1 MDSISF
7 ATSLANQ
14 TTRGD
19 RGSYAPKFDYDG
31 ATLSPQRR
39 EAVLHKLRGESRE
52 AAKESTA
59 HYDLVV
65 IGAGVTGS
73 GVALDVATRGLSVL
87 LVDKE
92 DLAFGTSRWSSKLAH
107 GGLRYLATGNVGI
120 ARRSA
125 AERGILMEVTAPH
138 LTRAL
143 GQVVPV
149 MGKFSALNNVLPR
162 LGFIAGDALRI
173 AAGTSGKTLPR
184 SRTISAKKVA
194 ELCPAVDRRN
204 VKFGYLNYDGQLI
217 DDAALVTALA
227 RTAGGFGADV
237 LTHCRVESVDDLR
250 SNGSVDATGGNAA
263 VHLNVEGEVL
273 TVNASAVVN
282 ATGVWAGDLDETVK
296 VTPSR
301 GTHLVVA
308 AEKLGNPEGALT
320 VPVPGA
326 TNRFCFILPTQLG
339 RCYIG
344 LTDEQAVLEDVPT
357 APEEDVQWILDVV
370 NQALLVDLTTDDVIG
385 TFAGLRPLVEIA
397 EPGGGASK
405 QRGESNAAET
415 DDATHSASAP
425 AGEPNE
431 ADGNGQHTADL
442 SREHAIL
449 VRGPLVTV
457 TGGKLTEYR
466 LMAEQ
471 TVDRVLAEGLIEAA
485 SSGASGSGAMNGKA
499 GIGPCV
505 TKETPL
511 IGAPARPE
519 QRSTDQSANT
529 DRECLVD
536 RPEEQVAPAIPVT
549 RGRLSF
555 AVTHEGART
564 VSDILDRRTRIGLVP
579 ADRAAAEPVARE
591 VLAAAGLAELD

>member
-52 AAKESTA
+52 AAEESTA

-73 GVALDVATRGLSVL
+73 GVALDAATRGLSVL

-149 MGKFSALNNVLPR
+149 MGKFSALNNMLPR

-194 ELCPAVDRRN
+194 ELCPAVDRHN

-237 LTHCRVESVDDLR
+237 LTHCWVETVDDLR
-250 SNGSVDATGGNAA
+250 SNGSAHSGGRNAA
-263 VHLNVEGEVL
+263 VRLNVEGEVL

-282 ATGVWAGDLDETVK
+282 ATGVWAGDLDETVE

-301 GTHLVVA
+301 GTHLVVD

-344 LTDEQAVLEDVPT
+344 LTDEQAELEDIPT

-370 NQALLVDLTTDDVIG
+370 NQALLVDLTADDVIG

-485 SSGASGSGAMNGKA
+485 SSGASGSGAMKGKA

-505 TKETPL
+505 TKDTPL

-529 DRECLVD
+529 DRACLVD

>member
-1 MDSISF
+1 MNRITN

-14 TTRGD
+14 TTRGLQN
-19 RGSYAPKFDYDG
+19 SQHSTFNYAG
-31 ATLSPQRR
+31 AALSPQRHTR
-39 EAVLHKLRGESRE
+39 LMEKLRSGSSDRS
-52 AAKESTA
+52 ST
-59 HYDLVV
+59 YDLVV
-65 IGAGVTGS
+65 VGAGVTGA
-73 GVALDVATRGLSVL
+73 GVALDAATRGLSVL

-107 GGLRYLATGNVGI
+107 GGLRYLASGNVGI
-120 ARRSA
+120 ARRNA

-149 MGKFSALNNVLPR
+149 MSAFSALNNVLPR
-162 LGFIAGDALRI
+162 LGFVAGDALRI
-173 AAGTSGKTLPR
+173 AAGTSGKTLPH
-184 SRTISAKKVA
+184 SRTISARRVA
-194 ELCPAVDRRN
+194 ELCPAVDRHN

-237 LTHCRVESVDDLR
+237 LTHCRVESVDELPADR
-250 SNGSVDATGGNAA
+250 VAHSGSANAA
-263 VHLNVEGEVL
+263 VSLNVEGETLV
-273 TVNASAVVN
+273 VHAAAVVN

-301 GTHLVVA
+301 GTHLVVD
-308 AEKLGNPEGALT
+308 AEKLGYPEGALT

-344 LTDEQAVLEDVPT
+344 LTDEQAQLEDVPT

-370 NQALLVDLTTDDVIG
+370 NQALLVDLTADDVIG

-397 EPGGGASK
+397 GPGKVASNQENGTGGE
-405 QRGESNAAET
+405 R
-415 DDATHSASAP
+415 
-425 AGEPNE
+425 
-431 ADGNGQHTADL
+431 HTADL
-442 SREHAIL
+442 PREHAIL
-449 VRGPLVTV
+449 VRGPMVTV

-471 TVDRVLAEGLIEAA
+471 TVDRVLAEGLIA
-485 SSGASGSGAMNGKA
+485 KA
-499 GIGPCV
+499 KIGPCV
-505 TKETPL
+505 TKQTPL
-511 IGAPARPE
+511 IGAPTRPE
-519 QRSTDQSANT
+519 QAAQLTSSEASEGSAATAETNNNADQGSLIA
-529 DRECLVD
+529 
-536 RPEEQVAPAIPVT
+536 RPDEPVVPGLAVT

-564 VSDILDRRTRIGLVP
+564 ISDILDRRTRIGLVP

-591 VLAAAGLAELD
+591 VLQAAGLK

>member
-14 TTRGD
+14 TTRNNQ
-19 RGSYAPKFDYDG
+19 GSYAPKFDYDG

-39 EAVLHKLRGESRE
+39 EAVLRKIRSESRE
-52 AAKESTA
+52 EAKGSTT

-65 IGAGVTGS
+65 VGAGVTGS
-73 GVALDVATRGLSVL
+73 GVALDAATRGLNVL

-282 ATGVWAGDLDETVK
+282 ATGVWAGDLDETVR

-308 AEKLGNPEGALT
+308 AEKLGTPEGALT

-397 EPGGGASK
+397 EPGGGALK
-405 QRGESNAAET
+405 QKDKNSATKT
-415 DDATHSASAP
+415 DNTTNEHSTP
-425 AGEPNE
+425 AGEAKE
-431 ADGNGQHTADL
+431 ADGEQHTADL

-471 TVDRVLAEGLIEAA
+471 TVDRVLAEGLVDRVSDGAA
-485 SSGASGSGAMNGKA
+485 GSAAMSDKA
-499 GIGPCV
+499 GVGPCV

-511 IGAPARPE
+511 IGSPARPE
-519 QRSTDQSANT
+519 QRSTDQSTNA
-529 DRECLVD
+529 DGACLVD
-536 RPEEQVAPAIPVT
+536 RPEEQVTPSIPLT

>member
-1 MDSISF
+1 MNRITN

-14 TTRGD
+14 TTRGLQN
-19 RGSYAPKFDYDG
+19 SQHSTFNYAG
-31 ATLSPQRR
+31 AALSPQRHTR
-39 EAVLHKLRGESRE
+39 LLEKLRSGSSDRS
-52 AAKESTA
+52 ST
-59 HYDLVV
+59 YDLVV
-65 IGAGVTGS
+65 VGAGVTGA
-73 GVALDVATRGLSVL
+73 GVALDAATRGLSVL

-107 GGLRYLATGNVGI
+107 GGLRYLASGNVGI

-149 MGKFSALNNVLPR
+149 MSAFSALNNVLPR
-162 LGFIAGDALRI
+162 LGFVAGDALRI
-173 AAGTSGKTLPR
+173 AAGTSGKTLPH
-184 SRTISAKKVA
+184 SRTISARRVA
-194 ELCPAVDRRN
+194 ELCPAVDRHN

-237 LTHCRVESVDDLR
+237 LTHCRVESVDELPADR
-250 SNGSVDATGGNAA
+250 AANSGSANA
-263 VHLNVEGEVL
+263 VVSLNVEGETLV
-273 TVNASAVVN
+273 VHAAAVVN

-301 GTHLVVA
+301 GTHLVVD
-308 AEKLGNPEGALT
+308 AEKLGYPEGALT

-344 LTDEQAVLEDVPT
+344 LTDEQAQLEDVPT

-370 NQALLVDLTTDDVIG
+370 NQALLVDLTADDVIG
-385 TFAGLRPLVEIA
+385 KFAGLRPLVEIA
-397 EPGGGASK
+397 GPGKVASNQENGTGGE
-405 QRGESNAAET
+405 R
-415 DDATHSASAP
+415 
-425 AGEPNE
+425 
-431 ADGNGQHTADL
+431 HTADL

-449 VRGPLVTV
+449 VRGPMVTV

-471 TVDRVLAEGLIEAA
+471 TVDRVLAEGLIA
-485 SSGASGSGAMNGKA
+485 KA
-499 GIGPCV
+499 KIGPCV
-505 TKETPL
+505 TKQTPL
-511 IGAPARPE
+511 IGAPTRPE
-519 QRSTDQSANT
+519 QAAQLTSSEASEGSAATAETNNNEDQGSLIT
-529 DRECLVD
+529 
-536 RPEEQVAPAIPVT
+536 RPDDPVIPGLAVT

-591 VLAAAGLAELD
+591 VLQAAGLK

>member
-149 MGKFSALNNVLPR
+149 MRKFSALNNVLPR

-237 LTHCRVESVDDLR
+237 LTHCRVETVDNLR
-250 SNGSVDATGGNAA
+250 SNGSAHSGGRNAA
-263 VHLNVEGEVL
+263 VRLNVEGEVL

-301 GTHLVVA
+301 GTHLVVD

-344 LTDEQAVLEDVPT
+344 LTDEQAELEDIPT
-357 APEEDVQWILDVV
+357 APGEDVQWILDVV
-370 NQALLVDLTTDDVIG
+370 NQALLVDLTADDVIG

-457 TGGKLTEYR
+457 TGGKLTEYG

>member
-149 MGKFSALNNVLPR
+149 MRKFSALNNVLPR

-237 LTHCRVESVDDLR
+237 LTHCRVETVDDLR
-250 SNGSVDATGGNAA
+250 SNGSAHSGGRNAA
-263 VHLNVEGEVL
+263 VRLNVEGEVL

-301 GTHLVVA
+301 GTHLVVD

-344 LTDEQAVLEDVPT
+344 LTDEQAELEDIPT
-357 APEEDVQWILDVV
+357 APGEDVQWILDVV
-370 NQALLVDLTTDDVIG
+370 NQALLVDLTADDVIG

>member
-149 MGKFSALNNVLPR
+149 MRKFSALNNVLPR

-237 LTHCRVESVDDLR
+237 LTHCRVETVDDLR
-250 SNGSVDATGGNAA
+250 SNGSAHSGGRNAA
-263 VHLNVEGEVL
+263 VRLNVEGEVL

-301 GTHLVVA
+301 GTHLVVD

-344 LTDEQAVLEDVPT
+344 LTDEQAELEDIPT
-357 APEEDVQWILDVV
+357 APGEDVQWILDVV
-370 NQALLVDLTTDDVIG
+370 NQALLVDLTADDVIG

-485 SSGASGSGAMNGKA
+485 SSGASGSSAMNGKA

-591 VLAAAGLAELD
+591 VLAAAGFAELD

>member
-149 MGKFSALNNVLPR
+149 MRKFSALNNVLPR

-184 SRTISAKKVA
+184 SRTISAEKVA

-237 LTHCRVESVDDLR
+237 LTHCRVETVDDLR
-250 SNGSVDATGGNAA
+250 SNGSAHSGGRNAA
-263 VHLNVEGEVL
+263 VRLNVEGEVL

-301 GTHLVVA
+301 GTHLVVD

-344 LTDEQAVLEDVPT
+344 LTDEQAELEDIPT
-357 APEEDVQWILDVV
+357 APGEDVQWILDVV
-370 NQALLVDLTTDDVIG
+370 NQALLVDLTADDVIG

>member
-52 AAKESTA
+52 AAEESTA

-73 GVALDVATRGLSVL
+73 GVALDAATRGLSVL

-149 MGKFSALNNVLPR
+149 MGKFSALNNMLPR

-194 ELCPAVDRRN
+194 ELCPAVDRHN

-237 LTHCRVESVDDLR
+237 LTHCWVETVDDLR
-250 SNGSVDATGGNAA
+250 SNGSAHSGGRNAA
-263 VHLNVEGEVL
+263 VRLNVEGEVL

-282 ATGVWAGDLDETVK
+282 ATGVWAGDLDETVE

-301 GTHLVVA
+301 GTHLVVD

-344 LTDEQAVLEDVPT
+344 LTDEQAELEDIPT

-370 NQALLVDLTTDDVIG
+370 NQALLVDLTADDVIG

-485 SSGASGSGAMNGKA
+485 SSGASGSGAMKGKA

-505 TKETPL
+505 TKDTPL

-529 DRECLVD
+529 DRACLVD

-564 VSDILDRRTRIGLVP
+564 VSDILDQRTRIGLVP

>member
-39 EAVLHKLRGESRE
+39 EAVLRKIRGESRE
-52 AAKESTA
+52 EAKGSTT

-65 IGAGVTGS
+65 VGAGVTGS
-73 GVALDVATRGLSVL
+73 GVALDAATRGLSVL

-173 AAGTSGKTLPR
+173 AAGTSGKTLPH

-194 ELCPAVDRRN
+194 ELCPAVDRHH

-237 LTHCRVESVDDLR
+237 LTHCRVETVDDLR
-250 SNGSVDATGGNAA
+250 SNGSAHSAGRNAA

-344 LTDEQAVLEDVPT
+344 LTDEQAELEDVPT

-405 QRGESNAAET
+405 QRGESNAAERG
-415 DDATHSASAP
+415 DATHSASAP

-431 ADGNGQHTADL
+431 ADGNEQHTADL

-485 SSGASGSGAMNGKA
+485 SSGASGSGAMKGKA

-505 TKETPL
+505 TKDTPL

-519 QRSTDQSANT
+519 QRNTEQSANT
-529 DRECLVD
+529 DRACLVD
-536 RPEEQVAPAIPVT
+536 HPEEQVAPAIPVT

-591 VLAAAGLAELD
+591 VLAAAGLAELE

>member
-14 TTRGD
+14 TTRGNQ
-19 RGSYAPKFDYDG
+19 GSYAPKFDYDG

-39 EAVLHKLRGESRE
+39 EAVLQKIRGESRE
-52 AAKESTA
+52 EAKGSTA

-65 IGAGVTGS
+65 VGAGVTGS
-73 GVALDVATRGLSVL
+73 GVALDAATRGLNVL

-149 MGKFSALNNVLPR
+149 MGKFSAPNNVLPR

-184 SRTISAKKVA
+184 SRTISAKKAA

-250 SNGSVDATGGNAA
+250 SNVSVDLAGGNAA
-263 VHLNVEGEVL
+263 VHLSVEGEAF
-273 TVNASAVVN
+273 TVHASAVVN

-405 QRGESNAAET
+405 QKNESSATKT
-415 DDATHSASAP
+415 DDTTNEQSAP
-425 AGEPNE
+425 AGATDE
-431 ADGNGQHTADL
+431 ADKEEQHTADL

-471 TVDRVLAEGLIEAA
+471 TVDRVLAEGLVDRVSDGAA
-485 SSGASGSGAMNGKA
+485 GSAAMSDKA
-499 GIGPCV
+499 GVGPCV
-505 TKETPL
+505 TKVTPL

-519 QRSTDQSANT
+519 QRSTGQSANT
-529 DRECLVD
+529 DEAYLVD
-536 RPEEQVAPAIPVT
+536 FPEEQVAPNIPVP

-591 VLAAAGLAELD
+591 VLAAAGLAGED

>member
-149 MGKFSALNNVLPR
+149 MRKFSALNNVLPR

-204 VKFGYLNYDGQLI
+204 AKFGYLNYDGQLI

-237 LTHCRVESVDDLR
+237 LTHCRVETVDNLR
-250 SNGSVDATGGNAA
+250 SNGSAHSGGRNAA
-263 VHLNVEGEVL
+263 VRLNVEGEVL

-301 GTHLVVA
+301 GTHLVVD

-344 LTDEQAVLEDVPT
+344 LTDEQAELEDIPT
-357 APEEDVQWILDVV
+357 APGEDVQWILDVV
-370 NQALLVDLTTDDVIG
+370 NQALLVDLTADDVIG

>member
-1 MDSISF
+1 MNRITN

-14 TTRGD
+14 TTRGLQN
-19 RGSYAPKFDYDG
+19 SQHSTFNYAG
-31 ATLSPQRR
+31 AALSPQRHTPLM
-39 EAVLHKLRGESRE
+39 EKLRSGSSDRS
-52 AAKESTA
+52 ST
-59 HYDLVV
+59 YDLVV
-65 IGAGVTGS
+65 VGAGVTGA
-73 GVALDVATRGLSVL
+73 GVALDAATRGLSVL

-107 GGLRYLATGNVGI
+107 GGLRYLASGNVGI
-120 ARRSA
+120 ARRNA

-149 MGKFSALNNVLPR
+149 MSAFSALNNVLPR
-162 LGFIAGDALRI
+162 LGFVAGDALRI
-173 AAGTSGKTLPR
+173 AAGTSGKTLPH
-184 SRTISAKKVA
+184 SRTISARRVA
-194 ELCPAVDRRN
+194 ELCPAVDRHN

-237 LTHCRVESVDDLR
+237 LTHCRVESVDELPADR
-250 SNGSVDATGGNAA
+250 VAHSGSANAA
-263 VHLNVEGEVL
+263 VSLNVEGETLV
-273 TVNASAVVN
+273 VHAAAVVN

-301 GTHLVVA
+301 GTHLVVD
-308 AEKLGNPEGALT
+308 AEKLGYPEGALT

-344 LTDEQAVLEDVPT
+344 LTDEQAQLEDVPT

-370 NQALLVDLTTDDVIG
+370 NQALLVDLTADDVIG

-397 EPGGGASK
+397 GPGKVASNQENGTGGE
-405 QRGESNAAET
+405 R
-415 DDATHSASAP
+415 
-425 AGEPNE
+425 
-431 ADGNGQHTADL
+431 HTADL
-442 SREHAIL
+442 PREHAIL
-449 VRGPLVTV
+449 VRGPMVTV

-471 TVDRVLAEGLIEAA
+471 TVDRVLAEGLIA
-485 SSGASGSGAMNGKA
+485 KA
-499 GIGPCV
+499 KIGPCV
-505 TKETPL
+505 TKQTPL
-511 IGAPARPE
+511 IGAPTRPE
-519 QRSTDQSANT
+519 QAAQLTSSDASEGSAATAETNNNADQGSLIA
-529 DRECLVD
+529 
-536 RPEEQVAPAIPVT
+536 RPDEPVVPGLAVT

-564 VSDILDRRTRIGLVP
+564 ISDILDRRTRIGLVP

-591 VLAAAGLAELD
+591 VLQAAGLK